1 MASALFPAT
10 SRRCADLAEVFF
22 APVAQ
27 PHAQHLRDLGAF
39 CLGQRFVEYQRLCA
53 LATAG
58 ISRCSQRVARSMP
71 PMTWLQPDNNSLPT
85 RTYQGLIVAAFPNGI
100 EIGISLNF
108 VQVFLPLV
116 FVL

>member
-1 MASALFPAT
+1 MKKIVLLAVAIALT
-10 SRRCADLAEVFF
+10 S
-22 APVAQ
+22 
-27 PHAQHLRDLGAF
+27 
-39 CLGQRFVEYQRLCA
+39 
-53 LATAG
+53 AG
-58 ISRCSQRVARSMP
+58 IGYAMNIHQLKEHGKCENGMKCGTCNGTGWKGQVKCYM
-71 PMTWLQPDNNSLPT
+71 QPDNNSLPT